1 MFKKYLEIFGKILNL
16 LVIAAIVVF
25 ILTFVT
31 NIGIQQSYMLYILII
46 VYILFLIC
54 EFCSP
59 TFSFLRNKTNES
71 GIKNKYGILVQTRP
85 VIQFYCECYHYVT
98 KTVRYNPPRKGG
110 GRRSGGRKSG
120 GRKSGGRKRSR
131 TRTTVKKVVTHR
143 ETAIF
148 PYYSCRDVSGL
159 FQLKNSREEAMGKT
173 YIKLELLEEINFA
186 DDVSYMDYENYR
198 TNFYNRN
205 RGRDQFMDYSE
216 TRKIPGLETY
226 NFILIRDEEPC
237 GVNMFLFIIFTIIP
251 ITELYKCY
259 INSYCIDQ
267 KFSIR
272 KLISTRYDLNKIEQ
286 YDIMTPS
293 INVPSQQ
300 YVFDQSNYGYLN
312 NQYSVRE
319 PTKEELDRAAQ
330 YKNKIPNY
338 QCVSYTSLNN
348 GQIKVGVVQDDPSYC
363 SKNVDQSAPPN
374 CQNAAPNPD
383 MRNNINLNMNMN
395 MASSSTRN
403 MDPANINNNINNQNM
418 NIQNANMNANN
429 NNIVINNDGG
439 IDSNNNLNNVP
450 NQNMNNKDD
459 DDDDDDDD
467 NDDGDAPYL
476 GV

>member
-1 MFKKYLEIFGKILNL
+1 MCRKYLEIFGKILNL

-25 ILTFVT
+25 ILTLVT
-31 NIGIQQSYMLYILII
+31 NIGLQQSYMLYILII

-131 TRTTVKKVVTHR
+131 TRTSVKKVVTHR

-186 DDVSYMDYENYR
+186 DDVSYMDYEAFR
-198 TNFYNRN
+198 TDFYNRN
-205 RGRDQFMDYSE
+205 RGRDQYMSYTE

-226 NFILIRDEEPC
+226 NFVLIRDEEPC
-237 GVNMFLFIIFTIIP
+237 GVNMCTFILFTIIP
-251 ITELYKCY
+251 LTELYKCY
-259 INSYCIDQ
+259 INSYCVNQ
-267 KFSIR
+267 TFSIR
-272 KLISTRYDLNKIEQ
+272 KLISTRYDLNAIQQ
-286 YDIMTPS
+286 YDVMTPS
-293 INVPSQQ
+293 INVPNQQ
-300 YVFDQSNYGYLN
+300 YVFEQSNYGYLN
-312 NQYSVRE
+312 NQYPVRQ

-338 QCVSYTSLNN
+338 QCVSYTALNN

-374 CQNAAPNPD
+374 CQDVAQNPD
-383 MRNNINLNMNMN
+383 MRNNMNLNMNMN
-395 MASSSTRN
+395 MTSSNTRI
-403 MDPANINNNINNQNM
+403 MDPTNINNNLNNQNM
-418 NIQNANMNANN
+418 NIQNANINANTN
-429 NNIVINNDGG
+429 NVLINNDGG
-439 IDSNNNLNNVP
+439 IDSNNNLNGSP
-450 NQNMNNKDD
+450 NMNMNNNNNDD
-459 DDDDDDDD
+459 DDDDSEE
-467 NDDGDAPYL
+467 GDAPYL
-476 GV
+476 GK